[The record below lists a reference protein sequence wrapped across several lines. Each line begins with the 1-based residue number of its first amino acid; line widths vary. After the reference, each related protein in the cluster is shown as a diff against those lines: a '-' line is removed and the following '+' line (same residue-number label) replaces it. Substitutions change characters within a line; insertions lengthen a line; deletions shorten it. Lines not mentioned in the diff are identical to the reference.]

1 MGQVHETRVVIGTS
15 DCDAL
20 GHMNVARYF
29 ALCNLNGFSM
39 QTAMGW
45 TPGESVDGQRL
56 SFAVVH
62 SESDFKS
69 EVMEGETLIVLSDI
83 AEIGTR
89 SATFRNR
96 ITRDDGTPVF
106 ESHWKSV
113 LMDLDARRAAPI
125 PDKFRKVLEQYRPD

>member
-1 MGQVHETRVVIGTS
+1 MGQVQETRVVIGTA

-29 ALCNLNGFSM
+29 ALCNLNGFAM
-39 QTAMGW
+39 QTTMGW
-45 TPGESVDGQRL
+45 APGHSVDGQRL

-62 SESDFKS
+62 CESDFLS
-69 EVMEGETLIVLSDI
+69 EVMEGETLLVRTDI
-83 AEIGTR
+83 SEIGTR

-96 ITRDDGTPVF
+96 ILREDGSAVF

-113 LMDLDARRAAPI
+113 LMDLDARSAAVIPESFRAML
-125 PDKFRKVLEQYRPD
+125 RRYMSG

>member
-1 MGQVHETRVVIGTS
+1 MGEVQETQVVIGTA

-29 ALCNLNGFSM
+29 ALCNLNGFAM

-45 TPGESVDGQRL
+45 PPGATVDGRKL

-62 SESDFKS
+62 SESDFLS
-69 EVMEGETLIVLSDI
+69 EVMEGETLLVRTDI
-83 AEIGTR
+83 AEIGTT

-96 ITRDDGTPVF
+96 ILRQDGTRVF

-113 LMDLDARRAAPI
+113 LMDLDARRSTPI
-125 PDKFRKVLEQYRPD
+125 PDGFRAMLQRYMSA

>member
-1 MGQVHETRVVIGTS
+1 MGQVQETRVVIGTA

-29 ALCNLNGFSM
+29 ALCNLNGFAM

-45 TPGESVDGQRL
+45 PPGATVDGRKL

-62 SESDFKS
+62 SESNFLS
-69 EVMEGETLIVLSDI
+69 EVMEGETLLVRTDI
-83 AEIGTR
+83 AAIGTK

-96 ITRDDGTPVF
+96 ILRQDGGRVF

-113 LMDLDARRAAPI
+113 LMDLDARRSAPI
-125 PDKFRKVLEQYRPD
+125 PDVFRAALERYMSA

>member
-1 MGQVHETRVVIGTS
+1 MGLSHRTRVVIGTA

-29 ALCNLNGFSM
+29 ALCNQNGFAM

-45 TPGESVDGQRL
+45 NPGDTVEGQRL

-69 EVMEGETLIVLSDI
+69 EVMEGEALVVETDI
-83 AEIGTR
+83 SEISNR

-96 ITRDDGTPVF
+96 IWREDGAPVF
-106 ESHWKSV
+106 DSHWKSV
-113 LMDLDARRAAPI
+113 LLDLETRRAAHI
-125 PDKFRKVLEQYRPD
+125 PEPFREALARYMSP